1 MVKASQDGPKT
12 GDMNSHYMPARYTS
26 GVAKDFVPEYDVQGA
41 KSFRNW
47 NVDISQNST
56 ALQRLQAK
64 RYTVLNDQINFTE
77 SLQRISLMPTQALKA
92 RS

>member
-1 MVKASQDGPKT
+1 MVELLQDGPKT
-12 GDMNSHYMPARYTS
+12 RDMSSLHMHTRYTS
-26 GVAKDFVPEYDVQGA
+26 SGAKDFVPEYDVQGA

-64 RYTVLNDQINFTE
+64 RYTVLNDQINFTK
-77 SLQRISLMPTQALKA
+77 SLQRISLMPTQTPKT